1 MIGLIVLTL
10 LGAAAAAPVDDRIVG
25 GYQCEAHSKPWQ
37 VSLNIGYHFCGGSL
51 INNQWIVSAAHC
63 WQNPFSQIAVLGDN
77 HIWMNEGTEQ
87 YMSVD
92 AIYWHQSYDYQTLD
106 YDIMLM
112 KLAHPVTV
120 NQYVKPI
127 ALPKA
132 CPTPGDMCTVSGWG
146 NIYTDQVFNPFY
158 LQCVEVP
165 ILSNKD
171 CQGSYP
177 GMITDRMVCAGYL
190 EGGKDSCQGDSGG
203 PLVCNGQ
210 LQGIVSW
217 GQGCAQPNYP
227 GVYTK
232 VCSLMPWINDIL
244 SRYS

>member
-1 MIGLIVLTL
+1 MIGLIVVTL
-10 LGAAAAAPVDDRIVG
+10 LGAAAAAPTDDRIVG
-25 GYQCEAHSKPWQ
+25 GYRCPAHSQPWQ
-37 VSLNIGYHFCGGSL
+37 VSLNVGYHFCGGSL
-51 INNQWIVSAAHC
+51 INEQWIVSAAHC
-63 WQNPFSQIAVLGDN
+63 WQNPFAQIAVLGDN
-77 HIWMNEGTEQ
+77 HIWQNEGTEQ

-92 AIYWHQSYDYQTLD
+92 AIYWHQSYDYKTLD

-120 NQYVKPI
+120 NQYVKPV

-171 CQGSYP
+171 CDGSYP

-203 PLVCNGQ
+203 PLVCNGE

-244 SRYS
+244 STYS